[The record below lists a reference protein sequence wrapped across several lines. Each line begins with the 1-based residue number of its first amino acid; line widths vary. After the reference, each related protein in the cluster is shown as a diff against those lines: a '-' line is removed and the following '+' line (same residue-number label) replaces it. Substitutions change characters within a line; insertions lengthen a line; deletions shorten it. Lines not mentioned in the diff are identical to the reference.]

1 CDGGGSSCAGLGV
14 SGTTYTP
21 TSADATSTLRAVVT
35 ATNRYGSTQAVSD
48 VTAPVAGSAA
58 PPPVAPVS
66 TSLPQISGTVQV
78 GGAVTSTTGSW
89 SGGPTSYSFQWQR
102 CSSSG
107 GSCVAISGASAS
119 SYTVAAGD
127 A

>member
-1 CDGGGSSCAGLGV
+1 GSSLAAALGSWRGPGIAYTVAWQRCDGGGSSCAGLGV

-66 TSLPQISGTVQV
+66 TTLPQISRPVQV
-78 GGAVTSTTGSW
+78 GGAVT
-89 SGGPTSYSFQWQR
+89 
-102 CSSSG
+102 
-107 GSCVAISGASAS
+107 
-119 SYTVAAGD
+119 
-127 A
+127 